1 MSKLTIKSHT
11 PYASGDT
18 QKRDDETHNKAVRNC
33 ILRLEG
39 AALHSSQHSVAAV
52 YRRAADIISQE
63 LRPNISL
70 VKETAPEEARTEPV
84 DVQKKLDT
92 VCALLFEIRAKAH
105 EALARAGD

>member
-1 MSKLTIKSHT
+1 MPKLTIKSHT

-33 ILRLEG
+33 ILCLEG
-39 AALHSSQHSVAAV
+39 AALHSSQRSVAAV

-63 LRPNISL
+63 LRPDVPRSR
-70 VKETAPEEARTEPV
+70 ETAPEQARTKPV
-84 DVQKKLDT
+84 DIQKKLDT
-92 VCALLFEIRAKAH
+92 VCVLLFEIRAKAH